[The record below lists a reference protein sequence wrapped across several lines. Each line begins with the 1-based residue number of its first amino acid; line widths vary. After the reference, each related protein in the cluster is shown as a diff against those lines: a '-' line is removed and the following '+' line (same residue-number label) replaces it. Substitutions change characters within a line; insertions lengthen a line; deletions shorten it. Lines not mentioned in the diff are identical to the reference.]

1 MMVTEMILVDMNQ
14 VTLSNLMVQIGGK
27 STVDPDLVRHMVLN
41 SLRSY
46 RTKFTEE
53 FGELVLCYDNK
64 TNWRR
69 DVFPNYKYSRRKDRK
84 SSKLDWN
91 AIFDTLH
98 LIRDELTENFPYKVL
113 EVENAEADDIIASVV
128 FHVASEPKNY
138 EKVLILSG
146 DKDFIQLQKHNFVS
160 QYSPIQKKFMNG
172 ENPTT
177 YIKTH
182 ILQGD
187 RSDGVP
193 NFLSPDNTFVDE
205 LRQKPISKR
214 KLETWIDLEP
224 EDFCNENMM
233 RNYHRNRTLI
243 DLDYIPKEIVERCIQ
258 TFIDTPYKDRKNL
271 LNYFVKY
278 RLRNLTENIGDF

>member
-1 MMVTEMILVDMNQ
+1 
-14 VTLSNLMVQIGGK
+14 MVQIGGK
-27 STVDPDLVRHMVLN
+27 NTVDPDLVRHMVLN

-46 RTKFTEE
+46 RTRFTEE

-69 DVFPNYKYSRRKDRK
+69 DVFPNYKHSRRKDRK

-98 LIRDELTENFPYKVL
+98 LIRDELVEYFPYKVL

-146 DKDFIQLQKHNFVS
+146 DKDFIQLQKHKFVS
-160 QYSPIQKKFMNG
+160 QYSPIQKKYMNG
-172 ENPTT
+172 IDPTT

-243 DLDYIPKEIVERCIQ
+243 DLDYIPKEIVDLCIK
-258 TFIDTPYKDRKNL
+258 TFIDAEHKDRKNL

>member
-1 MMVTEMILVDMNQ
+1 MVTEMILVDMNQ

-27 STVDPDLVRHMVLN
+27 STVEPDLVRHMVLN

-69 DVFPNYKYSRRKDRK
+69 DVFPNYKHSRRKDRK

-98 LIRDELTENFPYKVL
+98 LIRDELTEYFPYKVL

-138 EKVLILSG
+138 EKVLILSS
-146 DKDFIQLQKHNFVS
+146 DKDFIQLQKYNFVT
-160 QYSPIQKKFMNG
+160 Q
-172 ENPTT
+172 
-177 YIKTH
+177 
-182 ILQGD
+182 
-187 RSDGVP
+187 
-193 NFLSPDNTFVDE
+193 
-205 LRQKPISKR
+205 
-214 KLETWIDLEP
+214 
-224 EDFCNENMM
+224 
-233 RNYHRNRTLI
+233 
-243 DLDYIPKEIVERCIQ
+243 
-258 TFIDTPYKDRKNL
+258 
-271 LNYFVKY
+271 
-278 RLRNLTENIGDF
+278 

>member
-1 MMVTEMILVDMNQ
+1 
-14 VTLSNLMVQIGGK
+14 MVQIGGK
-27 STVDPDLVRHMVLN
+27 KEVEPDLVRHMVLN
-41 SLRSY
+41 SLRGY
-46 RTKFTEE
+46 RKRFSDEY
-53 FGELVLCYDNK
+53 GELVLCYDDK

-69 DVFPNYKYSRRKDRK
+69 DVFPNYKHSRRKDRK
-84 SSKLDWN
+84 ESKLDWN
-91 AIFDTLH
+91 SIFDTLH
-98 LIRDELTENFPYKVL
+98 LIRDELVEYFPYKVL
-113 EVENAEADDIIASVV
+113 QVENAEADDVIAAVV
-128 FHVASEPKNY
+128 FHVAKEPKNY

-146 DKDFIQLQKHNFVS
+146 DKDFIQLQQHNFVS
-160 QYSPIQKKFMNG
+160 QYSPTQKKFING
-172 ENPTT
+172 VDPTT

-243 DLDYIPKEIVERCIQ
+243 DLDYIPKEIVDLCIK
-258 TFIDTPYKDRKNL
+258 TFIDAEHKDRKNL

>member
-1 MMVTEMILVDMNQ
+1 MVTEMILVDMNQ

-27 STVDPDLVRHMVLN
+27 NTVDPDLVRHMVLN

-46 RTKFTEE
+46 RTRFTEE

-69 DVFPNYKYSRRKDRK
+69 DVFPNYKHSRRKDRK

-98 LIRDELTENFPYKVL
+98 LIRDELVEYFPYKVL

-146 DKDFIQLQKHNFVS
+146 DKDFIQLQKHKFVS
-160 QYSPIQKKFMNG
+160 QYSPIQKKYMNG
-172 ENPTT
+172 IDPTT

-243 DLDYIPKEIVERCIQ
+243 NLDYIPKEIVDLCIK
-258 TFIDTPYKDRKNL
+258 TFIDAEHKDRNCL
-271 LNYFVKY
+271 LY
-278 RLRNLTENIGDF
+278 TSDAADE